1 MPAHLLDPIPLAV
14 LALATVAL
22 VFIALE
28 LGFRA
33 GQWRRDRSGA
43 EHDTT
48 LGGVVAATLGLLAF
62 LLAFTFDMAA
72 KRFEER
78 QKVLLEEV
86 NALDDAYLRADLM
99 EEPHRSAMRDIL
111 QKYVAMRIEEAR
123 THKLTQDIA
132 RPEEMQKEMW
142 NHASALGRGEPSSEM
157 KALFVQS
164 INGVIEAYTER
175 LDLARHRI
183 PVTIWLALYL
193 MTIAAMASVGYQ
205 SGVSGP
211 RRSPAILALALTFCV
226 AIALIADLDRPL
238 QGLLTVS
245 QQAMVDLQQKM
256 AASP

>member
-1 MPAHLLDPIPLAV
+1 MPEHLLDPVPLAV
-14 LALATVAL
+14 LALATVAV

-33 GQWRRDRSGA
+33 GQWRRGRTGA
-43 EHDTT
+43 EHDGT

-78 QKVLLEEV
+78 QNVLLEEV
-86 NALDDAYLRADLM
+86 NAVEDAFLRADLM
-99 EEPHRSAMRDIL
+99 EEPHRSAVRDIL
-111 QKYVAMRIEEAR
+111 RKYVDVRIDEAR
-123 THKLTQDIA
+123 NHKLTQDIA

-142 NHASALGRGEPSSEM
+142 NHAAVLGRAEPSSEM

-164 INGVIEAYTER
+164 INGVLETYTKR

-193 MTIAAMASVGYQ
+193 MTVAAMASVGYQ

-211 RRSPAILALALTFCV
+211 RRSLAILALALTFCI

-238 QGLLTVS
+238 QGLLRVS

>member
-14 LALATVAL
+14 LALATVVVVL
-22 VFIALE
+22 IALE

-33 GQWRRDRSGA
+33 GQWRRDRTGS
-43 EHDTT
+43 EHDGT

-78 QKVLLEEV
+78 QNVLLEEV
-86 NALDDAYLRADLM
+86 NALDGAYLRSDLV
-99 EEPHRSAMRDIL
+99 EEPHRSAIRDIL
-111 QKYVAMRIEEAR
+111 QKYVAVRIEEAK
-123 THKLTQDIA
+123 THNLTQDVE
-132 RPEEMQKEMW
+132 RPEEMQRELW
-142 NHASALGRGEPSSEM
+142 NHVVALGRAEPSSEM
-157 KALFVQS
+157 KALFVES
-164 INGVIEAYTER
+164 INGVTEAYTKR
-175 LDLARHRI
+175 LDLVRHRI

-193 MTIAAMASVGYQ
+193 MMIAAMASVGYQ

-238 QGLLTVS
+238 QGLLRVS
-245 QQAMVDLQQKM
+245 QQAMVDLQHKM
-256 AASP
+256 ATSP

>member
-1 MPAHLLDPIPLAV
+1 MPEHLFDSIPLVV
-14 LALATVAL
+14 LVLGTVL
-22 VFIALE
+22 VVFIALE

-33 GQWRRDRSGA
+33 GQWRQNRTGP
-43 EHDTT
+43 EHDGT

-78 QKVLLEEV
+78 QHVLIEEV

-99 EEPHRSAMRDIL
+99 EEPHRTAMRDIL
-111 QKYVAMRIEEAR
+111 RQYVDLRIEEAR
-123 THKLTQDIA
+123 TRQLSQA
-132 RPEEMQKEMW
+132 VEQPEHLQKALW
-142 NHASALGRGEPSSEM
+142 DHVGALGRTEPSSEM
-157 KALFVQS
+157 KALFVES
-164 INGVIEAYTER
+164 INRVVETYNTR

-183 PVTIWLALYL
+183 PSTIWLALYL

-211 RRSPAILALALTFCV
+211 RRSPSILALALTFCIV
-226 AIALIADLDRPL
+226 IMLIADLDRPL
-238 QGLLTVS
+238 QGLLKVS

-256 AASP
+256 AADR